1 MRPLELHLSGF
12 TTFRNPTEVDFGDAD
27 LFVLSGPTG
36 SGKSSV
42 IDAICFAL
50 YGSIPRLTG
59 VAPVISLGRNE
70 ARVRLRFEIDGEPFT
85 VSRLVVRQG
94 DGASQRDVRLEGGGS
109 VVEGVRDVDA
119 RIVGLLGLGFEHFT
133 RTVVLPQGRF
143 AAFLED
149 TPAGRERLL
158 KQLLDLGVYEDM
170 RKRAASHAARLDGEL
185 GGVVGQLHDLLVTD
199 LDVERAEAGVRRLS
213 TLAALVAEVS
223 THLTSVNDS
232 IEQVRARSH
241 VVADELFRLGRV
253 EPPSELAAIGSEL
266 AAAREDAASAATALT
281 RAEQE
286 TEEIAERRSEFG
298 DAGTL
303 RSGLEAHQRV
313 ADLTERVRKGEEALA
328 QAADTLAA
336 AGKTEDEARS
346 LLEDASER
354 VVQLERKHAAHTVRA
369 GLEEGGRCPVCE
381 QQIDVLPTGDPPPG
395 LDEARSARAAA
406 QQAWEVALEQKN
418 SAATALASV
427 ESLLAERRASLGE
440 AQELVGSLPS
450 PDELHRTMTSI
461 ERAEA
466 ELAAARDGLAVAR
479 SAAAAAEARRVRAE
493 GAGES
498 AFVALD
504 RARDGVAAME
514 PPVPSRRDP
523 AADWAELVRWCD
535 DQQES
540 RREEEAALVERLADL
555 TSERERVLADLAEEA
570 AAAGISELG
579 DDPKVTV
586 ATALTRAQADLER
599 HRADLE
605 RKSRLEA
612 SRESLTADK
621 ARYDELARLL
631 RSNNFQQWLIEE
643 ALVGLVE
650 VANAELAKLAGGA
663 YSLVVDGGEFEIVDH
678 RNAEARRS
686 VKTLSGGETFLV
698 SLALALALAER
709 VVATSAVGN
718 AHLDS
723 MFLDEGFGTLDSET
737 LDTVAAV
744 VQELGSG
751 DRMIGLVTHVRELA
765 DQIPVR
771 FEVRKLPDG
780 STVTRV
786 DA

>member
-213 TLAALVAEVS
+213 TLAAFVAEVS